1 MGKVDV
7 IVTDGFTGNV
17 VVKTMEGMADY
28 IMAEIRGAIKS
39 RPWYAAAGALLV
51 PAFNQ
56 VRKKTDYREYGAG
69 PLLGVNGLV
78 FIGHGRSDA
87 RAIVSSLRVAR
98 EAARSGMLEAIREV
112 APARATAA
120 PAATP
125 GGQAS

>member
-1 MGKVDV
+1 
-7 IVTDGFTGNV
+7 
-17 VVKTMEGMADY
+17 MADY
-28 IMAEIRGAIKS
+28 IMGEIRGAIKS
-39 RPWYAAAGALLV
+39 KPWYMAAGALLV

-112 APARATAA
+112 APARVPTPT

-125 GGQAS
+125 GGQASA